1 MSNVITVTSENFES
15 EVLNSEKPVLV
26 DFWASWCGP
35 CRMLSPI
42 VDEIAEEV
50 QTIKVGKVNVDEQQD
65 LSGKFGVMSIPTLIL
80 FKNGQP
86 VNKSVGAKS
95 KAALLDFIK

>member
-65 LSGKFGVMSIPTLIL
+65 LAGKFGVMSIPPLIL

>member
-50 QTIKVGKVNVDEQQD
+50 QTIKIGKVNVDEQQD
-65 LSGKFGVMSIPTLIL
+65 LAGKFGVMFIPTPIL